1 MIDWSPPIGEAQ
13 RALKAVE
20 LILTNY
26 PSAQPLDIATQDE
39 VIGHLQAAMVA
50 IDQVGAWVRSH

>member
-1 MIDWSPPIGEAQ
+1 MKDWSPPLGEAQ
-13 RALKAVE
+13 LNLKAAE

-26 PSAQPLDIATQDE
+26 PPAQPLDRATQDE

-50 IDQVGAWVRSH
+50 IDQVGAWVRAH